1 MRPNRTL
8 LVLAILLAASL
19 VGCGGGAQL
28 NDNLNGTTVQL
39 KKGDPVTVTLR
50 SLGDG
55 GYSNWVI
62 SAVPDAAV
70 LKSTGTKHQA
80 GGGLSGDFGSDVF
93 SFEAVAAGQTSIQAT
108 ATRSF
113 SGESVNWI
121 AYVHVE

>member
-1 MRPNRTL
+1 MAYQYVRE
-8 LVLAILLAASL
+8 AF
-19 VGCGGGAQL
+19 
-28 NDNLNGTTVQL
+28 
-39 KKGDPVTVTLR
+39 
-50 SLGDG
+50 
-55 GYSNWVI
+55 
-62 SAVPDAAV
+62 PDAAV